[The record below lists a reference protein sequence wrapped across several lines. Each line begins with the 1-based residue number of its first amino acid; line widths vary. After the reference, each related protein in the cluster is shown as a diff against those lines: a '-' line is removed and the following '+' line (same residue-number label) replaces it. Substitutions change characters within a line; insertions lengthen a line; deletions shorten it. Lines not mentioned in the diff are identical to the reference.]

1 MFKNI
6 FDAGEFPLQWGF
18 IQSQRKRTK
27 EPMNKIERLR
37 QSPLFANLNEDE
49 MEMLAELCKE
59 KHFKPGEIIFREGDV
74 GDSLYIVDGGKM
86 DVLREDRNGESKVIA
101 NIEVGDF
108 FGEMSLIDKDYR
120 SATVA
125 ASEEARLLNLSN
137 DDLHAFAKVYKNG
150 FTLIVINIAR
160 VLSKRLRETSNRL
173 AARL

>member
-1 MFKNI
+1 MGK
-6 FDAGEFPLQWGF
+6 AE
-18 IQSQRKRTK
+18 T
-27 EPMNKIERLR
+27 LR
-37 QSPLFANLNEDE
+37 ESPLFANLNEDE
-49 MEMLAELCKE
+49 MEMIAELCKE
-59 KHFKPGEIIFREGDV
+59 KIIEPGKIIFQEGDI
-74 GDSLYIVDGGKM
+74 GDSLYIVDDGQ
-86 DVLREDRNGESKVIA
+86 VEILRNDPNGESKAIA
-101 NIEVGDF
+101 TINKGDF

-125 ASEEARLLNLSN
+125 VKNKARVLNLTN